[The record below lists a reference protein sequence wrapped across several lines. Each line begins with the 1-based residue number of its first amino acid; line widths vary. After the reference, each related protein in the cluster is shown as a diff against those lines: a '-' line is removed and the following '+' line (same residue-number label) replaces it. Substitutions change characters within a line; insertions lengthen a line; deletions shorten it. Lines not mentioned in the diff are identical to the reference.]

1 VQTALRETQ
10 EEAGIEGTVV
20 GRRVGSPVEFFNGH
34 ERVRVEYFLI
44 EARSESDDTDGR
56 EKRWF
61 PLDQAIAAVSF
72 DSARALL
79 REAATRLRTNA

>member
-1 VQTALRETQ
+1 MQTALRETQ

-61 PLDQAIAAVSF
+61 PLDQAIAALSF
-72 DSARALL
+72 EGARALL
-79 REAATRLRTNA
+79 REAATRLRTTA